1 LSSALALML
10 SHLYRRMFP
19 SSVPMDR
26 KAASPLLA
34 EVLFSARQLT
44 IEVRNMNTEATEII
58 QHWSRRLS
66 LALDELDK
74 TLERHDGKWRNF

>member
-1 LSSALALML
+1 ML
-10 SHLYRRMFP
+10 NHLYRRMFP
-19 SSVPMDR
+19 RNVPLDR
-26 KAASPLLA
+26 KASSPLLA

-58 QHWSRRLS
+58 QHWSRRLA

-74 TLERHDGKWRNF
+74 TLERHDGKWRDF